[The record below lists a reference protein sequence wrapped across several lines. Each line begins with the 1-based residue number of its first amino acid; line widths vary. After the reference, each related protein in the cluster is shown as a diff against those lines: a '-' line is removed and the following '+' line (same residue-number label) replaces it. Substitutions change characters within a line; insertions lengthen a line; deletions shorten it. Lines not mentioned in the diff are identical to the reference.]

1 MVEMFCTH
9 CLLHEL
15 LVEFNLEDC
24 DSEISV
30 KNFRF

>member
-24 DSEISV
+24 DLM
-30 KNFRF
+30 KFR